1 MRINY
6 KSFGTLE
13 IDDARITFR
22 TFEGRGDKF
31 NRDGDRNFAVVIPTQ
46 ELADELIEKGWNVK
60 IKPPREDGD
69 QPFMYLKVKVNY
81 DPTRGRVPGAY
92 LKSGRAM
99 NRLNED
105 TIGMLD
111 HLDIESVDL
120 DIDPY
125 DWEMPS
131 GKTGRSAYLRSIHVT
146 QRVDRFAERYA
157 EDEEDVF

>member
-1 MRINY
+1 MNINY

-13 IDDARITFR
+13 IDGARITWR
-22 TFEGRGDKF
+22 NFEGRGDKF
-31 NRDGDRNFAVVIPTQ
+31 NREGDRNFAVVIPTQ
-46 ELADELIEKGWNVK
+46 ELADELIDRGWNVK

-81 DPTRGRVPGAY
+81 DPSRGRTPGVY
-92 LKSGRAM
+92 LKSGRSV

-105 TIGMLD
+105 TVGMLD
-111 HLDIESVDL
+111 HIDIESVDL

-125 DWEMPS
+125 DWEMS
-131 GKTGRSAYLRSIHVT
+131 GKTGRTAYLRSIHVT

-157 EDEEDVF
+157 DEEDVF